1 MDSLNIRS
9 FLFISL
15 FSSCSLS
22 AVYSQQQSEN
32 IYTAFDLAAGFENIG
47 TNNGLVHLNNDRSDN
62 KTDRYYNN
70 QYLLGDVFYDG
81 QQYFGSSLKYDIHK
95 DILIAKVTGES
106 SIGIELIKSK
116 TASFSLDGRK
126 FVHLNF
132 NNKPVP
138 EFINGYYEWIS
149 AGKNLQ
155 LYIKHHKDRIE
166 ATKREGFITNY
177 ESSDSFVIWYKNEFY
192 QIRSQQDYLALFPE
206 HKQAI
211 DSFYQNNYTMRKSD
225 PKQFMRNLFAF
236 TGTLISKDL
245 Q

>member
-1 MDSLNIRS
+1 MDSQNIRS
-9 FLFISL
+9 FLLISL

-22 AVYSQQQSEN
+22 TLYSQQQSEN
-32 IYTAFDLAAGFENIG
+32 IYRAFDLAAGIENTG

-62 KTDRYYNN
+62 KTDRYYNS
-70 QYLLGDVFYDG
+70 QYLVGDVFYDG
-81 QQYFGSSLKYDIHK
+81 QQYFGSNLKYDIHK
-95 DILIAKVTGES
+95 DILIAKAAGES
-106 SIGIELIKSK
+106 NVGIELIKSK
-116 TASFSLDGRK
+116 TASFSLEGRK

-132 NNKPVP
+132 NNTALP

-155 LYIKHHKDRIE
+155 LYIKHYKNRIE
-166 ATKREGFITNY
+166 VTKGDGFFMNY
-177 ESSDSFVIWYKNEFY
+177 ESSDSFVIWHKNAY
-192 QIRSQQDYLALFPE
+192 HQIRSQQDYTVLFPE
-206 HKQAI
+206 HKQSI
-211 DSFYQNNYTMRKSD
+211 DSFYQNNYTMRKGD